1 MRTASICS
9 PCAVRGTHTFTI
21 TGYSLHRGL
30 GVGKFLKSPSFDV
43 GGYLW
48 CICYFPDGMVRRNG
62 DYASVY
68 VGLAN
73 ELVEGSASVEVRLLD
88 QANKLPPSVV
98 LSKKRRCFSLACVG
112 QFLQPSAYLQDDNL
126 VIECEITVFKEP
138 EVTPTATTIDIPVPP
153 SDLAEY
159 FRELQDK
166 GEEADVVFEV
176 NGEAFPA
183 HKIVVSARSPVF
195 KAELFGPMSDRTRRN
210 IIVEDMQPAVFKA
223 LLHFVYTDS
232 LPPVEN
238 LDADEGKEMVKHLLV
253 AADRYAMERMKLIC
267 ESILCKGLDVENVTG
282 TLALADQHH
291 CSQLKDACLEFITS
305 PERMDDVM
313 ASQGYARL
321 KRSCP
326 AAVIDV
332 FERAKKFH
340 II

>member
-1 MRTASICS
+1 
-9 PCAVRGTHTFTI
+9 VRGTHTFTI

-43 GGYLW
+43 GGHLW

-159 FRELQDK
+159 FRELLDK

-183 HKIVVSARSPVF
+183 HKIVVSARS
-195 KAELFGPMSDRTRRN
+195 
-210 IIVEDMQPAVFKA
+210 Q
-223 LLHFVYTDS
+223 
-232 LPPVEN
+232 
-238 LDADEGKEMVKHLLV
+238 
-253 AADRYAMERMKLIC
+253 
-267 ESILCKGLDVENVTG
+267 
-282 TLALADQHH
+282 
-291 CSQLKDACLEFITS
+291 
-305 PERMDDVM
+305 
-313 ASQGYARL
+313 
-321 KRSCP
+321 
-326 AAVIDV
+326 
-332 FERAKKFH
+332 
-340 II
+340 